1 MGTKIKP
8 NFYYEP
14 GHPSGYTD
22 DLGIM
27 ADRNQYV
34 PSQARGWVSELDNS
48 DFNDIQAWCEKHLT
62 PETWYTGRYSGVT
75 GVRYHIFIQKQK
87 DVVWF
92 MLRWG

>member
-34 PSQARGWVSELDNS
+34 PSQARGWKSRIDSS
-48 DFNDIQAWCEKHLT
+48 DYRDIHAWCEKHLT
-62 PETWYTGRYSGVT
+62 PGTWYTGSIYPP
-75 GVRYHIFIQKQK
+75 YIFIQKQK
-87 DVVWF
+87 DVAWF